1 MITAW
6 WVDVFSPCPGSAP
19 VKPHRKIRITLKM
32 LRKWRACDRAV
43 KTLRKAGLLGSFI
56 STDPEENIPLVL
68 RLTALEDRT
77 GYMWQGFMTDWLSK
91 QNRNNEYGFPF
102 SSGDTFT
109 LPQRFAWLADALA
122 TERGL

>member
-1 MITAW
+1 M
-6 WVDVFSPCPGSAP
+6 SNPCFTP
-19 VKPHRKIRITLKM
+19 VKVHRKIRITLKM
-32 LRKWRACDRAV
+32 LREWRACNRAI

-56 STDPEENIPLVL
+56 STNPEENTSLVL

-77 GYMWQGFMTDWLSK
+77 DFMWVGFMTDWLANTLPT
-91 QNRNNEYGFPF
+91 QRQYGEPYR
-102 SSGDTFT
+102 SGDTFT